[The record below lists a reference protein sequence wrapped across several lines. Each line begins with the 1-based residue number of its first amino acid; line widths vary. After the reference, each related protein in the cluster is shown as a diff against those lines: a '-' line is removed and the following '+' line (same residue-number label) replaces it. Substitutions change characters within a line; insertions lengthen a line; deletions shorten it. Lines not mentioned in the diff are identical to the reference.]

1 MKTMTCKQLAG
12 ACDKEFHP
20 ETFEE
25 MGELSRTHAMEMAE
39 KGDQGHIDKM
49 EEMKD
54 LMNKPG
60 AVQEPQRHRG
70 RGYSCHCPPPPVAA
84 APGP

>member
-12 ACDKEFHP
+12 ACDKEFHA

-25 MGELSRTHAMEMAE
+25 MGGMSRKHAMEMGE
-39 KGDQGHIDKM
+39 KGDKGHIEKM

-60 AVQEPQRHRG
+60 AVEEWFEKIRKEFDALPEDK
-70 RGYSCHCPPPPVAA
+70 
-84 APGP
+84 

>member
-12 ACDKEFHP
+12 ACDEEFHA

-49 EEMKD
+49 EEMKS

-60 AVQEPQRHRG
+60 AADEWFKNIQKEFEALPEDR
-70 RGYSCHCPPPPVAA
+70 
-84 APGP
+84 